1 MKIHKYE
8 ADLSENERLVSEA
21 LCLLRQ
27 VTSQMADDDAVR
39 ISLYLDSIEVEMER
53 IKKSR

>member
-1 MKIHKYE
+1 MDEIT
-8 ADLSENERLVSEA
+8 ALSENERLVSEA
-21 LCLLRQ
+21 LNLLRQ

>member
-8 ADLSENERLVSEA
+8 ADLSESERLVSEA
-21 LCLLRQ
+21 LHLLRQ